1 MRGESAAFR
10 ENVMVFGVVIW
21 VALAALFPT
30 MVVPTIQHA
39 IQPSSAQAAPDA
51 QPAASPAVLPAAVP
65 AGGQAPSDS

>member
-1 MRGESAAFR
+1 ML
-10 ENVMVFGVVIW
+10 FGVVIW

-51 QPAASPAVLPAAVP
+51 SPAVSPAALPAAAQPP
-65 AGGQAPSDS
+65 AHS

>member
-1 MRGESAAFR
+1 ML
-10 ENVMVFGVVIW
+10 FGVVIW

-51 QPAASPAVLPAAVP
+51 SPAVSPAALPTAAQPP
-65 AGGQAPSDS
+65 ADS

>member
-1 MRGESAAFR
+1 MCGASAAFR
-10 ENVMVFGVVIW
+10 ENLMLFGVVIW

-51 QPAASPAVLPAAVP
+51 SPATSPAALPAAAQP
-65 AGGQAPSDS
+65 PSAS

>member
-1 MRGESAAFR
+1 ML
-10 ENVMVFGVVIW
+10 FGVVIW

-51 QPAASPAVLPAAVP
+51 SPAVSPAALPAAARPP
-65 AGGQAPSDS
+65 ADS

>member
-10 ENVMVFGVVIW
+10 ENVMLFGVVIW

-39 IQPSSAQAAPDA
+39 IQPSSAQAAPA
-51 QPAASPAVLPAAVP
+51 ASPAVTPAASPAA
-65 AGGQAPSDS
+65 QRPSDG

>member
-10 ENVMVFGVVIW
+10 ENVMLFGVVIW

-51 QPAASPAVLPAAVP
+51 SPAVSPAALPTAAQPP
-65 AGGQAPSDS
+65 ADS

>member
-10 ENVMVFGVVIW
+10 ENVMLFGVVIW

-51 QPAASPAVLPAAVP
+51 SPAVTPTASPAAAQP
-65 AGGQAPSDS
+65 PSDG

>member
-1 MRGESAAFR
+1 MRGESAASR
-10 ENVMVFGVVIW
+10 ENVMLFGVVIW

-51 QPAASPAVLPAAVP
+51 SPAATPAALPAAAQP
-65 AGGQAPSDS
+65 PSDG

>member
-1 MRGESAAFR
+1 ML
-10 ENVMVFGVVIW
+10 FGVVIW

-51 QPAASPAVLPAAVP
+51 SPAVTPAASPAA
-65 AGGQAPSDS
+65 QRPSDG

>member
-1 MRGESAAFR
+1 ML
-10 ENVMVFGVVIW
+10 FGVVIW

-51 QPAASPAVLPAAVP
+51 SPAVTPTASPAAAQP
-65 AGGQAPSDS
+65 PSDG

>member
-1 MRGESAAFR
+1 ML
-10 ENVMVFGVVIW
+10 FGVVIW

-51 QPAASPAVLPAAVP
+51 SPAATPAALPAAAQP
-65 AGGQAPSDS
+65 PSDG

>member
-1 MRGESAAFR
+1 ML
-10 ENVMVFGVVIW
+10 FGVVIW

-51 QPAASPAVLPAAVP
+51 SPATSPAALPAAAQP
-65 AGGQAPSDS
+65 PSAS

>member
-1 MRGESAAFR
+1 ML
-10 ENVMVFGVVIW
+10 FGVVIW

-51 QPAASPAVLPAAVP
+51 SPAVSPAALPAAAQPP
-65 AGGQAPSDS
+65 ADS

>member
-10 ENVMVFGVVIW
+10 ENVMLFGVVIW

-39 IQPSSAQAAPDA
+39 IQPSSAQAAPDT
-51 QPAASPAVLPAAVP
+51 SPAVSPAALPAAAQPP
-65 AGGQAPSDS
+65 ADS

>member
-39 IQPSSAQAAPDA
+39 IQPSSAQAAPDSR
-51 QPAASPAVLPAAVP
+51 PAESPAVSPAALPASV
-65 AGGQAPSDS
+65 QAPTDG

>member
-1 MRGESAAFR
+1 ML
-10 ENVMVFGVVIW
+10 FGVVIW

-51 QPAASPAVLPAAVP
+51 RPAVSPAALPAAGQPP
-65 AGGQAPSDS
+65 ANG

>member
-1 MRGESAAFR
+1 MRGESAALR
-10 ENVMVFGVVIW
+10 ENVMLFGVVIW

-51 QPAASPAVLPAAVP
+51 SPAATPAALPAAAQP
-65 AGGQAPSDS
+65 PSDG

>member
-10 ENVMVFGVVIW
+10 ENVMLFGVVIW

-51 QPAASPAVLPAAVP
+51 SPTVSPAALPAAAQPP
-65 AGGQAPSDS
+65 AHS